1 MAIEDV
7 EKLIEKHKPRV
18 VFAPHVETSTGVELP
33 LEYIKRIGEMTRRA
47 SDGIFVLDASRMP
60 PGRPP
65 GVHLDGFRPLTRS
78 LIDYGFHF
86 GSPKSPPTCKN
97 RA

>member
-47 SDGIFVLDASRMP
+47 SDGIFVLDGIAAERR
-60 PGRPP
+60 G
-65 GVHLDGFRPLTRS
+65 
-78 LIDYGFHF
+78 LIQ
-86 GSPKSPPTCKN
+86 N
-97 RA
+97 RIWWMRTLRHRKKGGARRRVLVLSC